1 MNPLKE
7 LAAQGQSIWLDYI
20 RRGMTRDGGL
30 LKMVA
35 DDGLRGMTSNP
46 AIFQQAIAGSDDY
59 DDVINGLVGDA
70 GKDAKAIF
78 EELAIVDIRE
88 AADVLRTVYD
98 DTDALDG
105 YVSLEVSPSLA
116 DDAEGTLEEARRL
129 WRAVDRP
136 NLMIK
141 IPGTKAGLHAIEEAL
156 FEGINVNVT
165 LLFAVSAYADVAEA
179 YVKALERRVAANQ
192 PVARIA
198 SVASFFVSRIDSEID
213 ARLDKLAKVALPNEK
228 ILALRGKAAVANAK
242 LAYVDVYQ
250 PLVASPRWQALAARG
265 ARPQRLLWAST
276 GTKNKAYS
284 DVLYIAELIGPDT
297 VNTAPPA
304 TIDAFRDHG
313 KVARTLDTNIDDA
326 RATMAALASVGVD
339 VDEVTAL
346 LLERGKDLFREA
358 IDALFETI
366 ALEQRKARGPRLDSL
381 ELSLPS
387 ALADRVGRANAQW
400 DMAGSTKRL
409 FERDATLWTG
419 KDEARWLG
427 WLDIVQAQRARVAEL
442 VAFGEQVKASGAKH
456 VLLLGMGGSS
466 LCPDVLARTWG
477 AEQKKAGWPAL
488 RILDSTVPSQVER
501 TVAASK
507 PAETIYVVASKSGS
521 TLEPKVFL
529 DYAYDRAKAEL
540 GAEAG
545 KRFVAIT
552 DPGSKLEAEA
562 REKGFLKIFHGVP
575 EIGGR
580 YSALSDF
587 GLVPAALIGLPLESF
602 LGEAALM
609 VEACRNG
616 AIGPENPGIALGAV
630 LGVAA
635 NEGRDKL
642 TIVASPGIASFG
654 AWLEQLVAEST
665 GKDGKA
671 IIPVDGERLAAPESY
686 GRDRIFAYVRLAA
699 TPDAA
704 QDRAVAALAAAGH
717 PVVRID
723 LADRAALPQEL
734 FRWEVATAVAGAI
747 MKLNPFDQPDVE
759 ASKVAT
765 REMTSAYEQTGKL
778 PPETPL
784 AQDGSIALYTD
795 DANAKALGQHGR
807 LADWL
812 RAHLR
817 RIGTNDYFP
826 LLAYVDMNEAN
837 ERVLQRIRHM
847 VRDYTRAATCLGFG
861 PRFLHST
868 GQAYKG
874 GPNSGVVL
882 QVTAEPV
889 QELAVPGSRFGF
901 GIIAAAQARGDFAVL
916 AARGRRVLRVHLG
929 TDTTSDLEKL
939 HDAVREALQG
949 GA

>member
-671 IIPVDGERLAAPESY
+671 IIPVDGEKLAAPESY

-882 QVTAEPV
+882 QVTAEPA

-929 TDTTSDLEKL
+929 ADTTSDLEKL

>member
-346 LLERGKDLFREA
+346 LLERGKELFREA

-427 WLDIVQAQRARVAEL
+427 WLDIVQAQRARMAEL

-882 QVTAEPV
+882 QVTAEPA

>member
-346 LLERGKDLFREA
+346 LLERGKELFREA

-882 QVTAEPV
+882 QVTAEPA